1 MVNICFYQSMNN
13 GKLYN
18 MKTTNGN
25 RPLKAAQGHWN
36 KESIKRED
44 MQRRKARK
52 DARGK
57 QWLLAS
63 VL

>member
-1 MVNICFYQSMNN
+1 
-13 GKLYN
+13 

-25 RPLKAAQGHWN
+25 KPLKAAQGYWN
-36 KESIKRED
+36 KESIKKGD
-44 MQRRKARK
+44 MSRRKARK

-57 QWLLAS
+57 QWQIAS